1 MSDPAKAMDLKDFTD
16 VLSDAGEFLR
26 AWKTPEGMTVSFV
39 DPRPVGADP
48 ALFGIALLD
57 VIEAAARTYAR
68 AVQISEDEAFARIW
82 AGIES
87 QRDAPGAATPVE
99 VGAATNPIKLT

>member
-1 MSDPAKAMDLKDFTD
+1 MSEPAKAMDLKDFND

-87 QRDAPGAATPVE
+87 QRDTPGAATPVE
-99 VGAATNPIKLT
+99 ASAATNPIKFT